1 MKIRKGDTVVVTGGK
16 DRGKT
21 GKVMQ
26 AFPQDNLVVVEGV
39 NKTIKHAKTRKQGE
53 KGQKIEYFGP
63 ISVAKVAFIDPKTS
77 KPTRLGYQVLEDGS
91 KVRVAK
97 KSGTTLQ

>member
-1 MKIRKGDTVVVTGGK
+1 MKIRKGDNVIITNGK

-26 AFPQDNLVVVEGV
+26 AFPGVGMVVVEGI
-39 NKTIKHAKTRKQGE
+39 NKVTKHAKSRKQGE
-53 KGQKIEYFGP
+53 KGQKIEFFGP
-63 ISVAKVAFIDPKTS
+63 ISISKVAYVDPKTS
-77 KPTRLGYQVLEDGS
+77 KPSRLGYQVLEDGR
-91 KVRVAK
+91 KVRVSK